1 MVSSL
6 YFPDRCRYSE
16 KYQPGAFGVLG
27 CIPDRLK
34 NQPAKKHKEPTMR
47 SRIITAIAALAL
59 GAAFASVPAF
69 AQQAPLSPGGVTAA
83 ADSFGGPGYS
93 GPAAPAQKGKS
104 KPVTYST
111 TGPTGAPLSPG
122 GVTAA
127 ADSFGGPGYSGP
139 QGHPQADGKPASYS
153 STGPG
158 GAPLSP
164 GGVTT
169 AADSFGGPGYN
180 R

>member
-1 MVSSL
+1 MHS
-6 YFPDRCRYSE
+6 
-16 KYQPGAFGVLG
+16 K
-27 CIPDRLK
+27 
-34 NQPAKKHKEPTMR
+34 
-47 SRIITAIAALAL
+47 IITAAAALTL
-59 GAAFASVPAF
+59 GAAFASAPAL
-69 AQQAPLSPGGVTAA
+69 AQQAPLSPGGITAA

-93 GPAAPAQKGKS
+93 GPVAPAQKGKR

-111 TGPTGAPLSPG
+111 SCPTGAPLSPG
-122 GVTAA
+122 GITAA

-139 QGHPQADGKPASYS
+139 EGHPQADGKPASFS

-164 GGVTT
+164 SGVT
-169 AADSFGGPGYN
+169 AAASSFGGPGYN

>member
-1 MVSSL
+1 MPS
-6 YFPDRCRYSE
+6 
-16 KYQPGAFGVLG
+16 K
-27 CIPDRLK
+27 
-34 NQPAKKHKEPTMR
+34 
-47 SRIITAIAALAL
+47 IITAAAALAL

-93 GPAAPAQKGKS
+93 GPAAPAQKSKG

-122 GVTAA
+122 GTTAA

-139 QGHPQADGKPASYS
+139 EVHPQADGKPATYS

-164 GGVTT
+164 GGVT
-169 AADSFGGPGYN
+169 AAASSFGGPGYN

>member
-1 MVSSL
+1 
-6 YFPDRCRYSE
+6 
-16 KYQPGAFGVLG
+16 
-27 CIPDRLK
+27 
-34 NQPAKKHKEPTMR
+34 MR

-59 GAAFASVPAF
+59 GAAFASVPAI
-69 AQQAPLSPGGVTAA
+69 AQQ
-83 ADSFGGPGYS
+83 
-93 GPAAPAQKGKS
+93 
-104 KPVTYST
+104 
-111 TGPTGAPLSPG
+111 APLSPG

-164 GGVTT
+164 GGVTA